1 MQSMPR
7 QSVIAAGGV
16 MILAAL
22 VGVYMGLSHSLTAP
36 GGAAEEAGAIVP
48 SVTPVASA
56 KPILTPAVT
65 MDEAE
70 VRRLAREEAKAL
82 ITPKPVAH
90 KAPSDDADDQDA
102 DAPQD
107 QLAPINP
114 TVPLAPARPATP
126 VPQG

>member
-1 MQSMPR
+1 MQSMPK
-7 QSVIAAGGV
+7 QSIFAAGGV

-22 VGVYMGLSHSLTAP
+22 VGVDMGLSHSLTAP
-36 GGAAEEAGAIVP
+36 GAAAEGAGAIVP

-56 KPILTPAVT
+56 KPILTPTAT

-90 KAPSDDADDQDA
+90 KTDADDADDQGDT
-102 DAPQD
+102 APQD
-107 QLAPINP
+107 QLSPVNP

-126 VPQG
+126 LPQG